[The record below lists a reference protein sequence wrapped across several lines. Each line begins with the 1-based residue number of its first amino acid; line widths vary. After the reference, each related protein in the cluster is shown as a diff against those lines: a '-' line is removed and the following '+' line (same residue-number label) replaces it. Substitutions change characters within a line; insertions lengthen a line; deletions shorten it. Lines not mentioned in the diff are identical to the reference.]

1 MDKVFIKDLTVLAT
15 IGAYE
20 WEKEIKQKLLIDL
33 EMAWDNKPAAQ
44 SDDLSLALDYAS
56 VSQAVS
62 DLVTGQAHE
71 LVETVAEK
79 VASLVIQQFS
89 VPWIKVTINK
99 PGAVPFASNVGVQI
113 QREQKDYLS

>member
-1 MDKVFIKDLTVLAT
+1 MDKVFIKELTVLAT

-20 WEKEIKQKLLIDL
+20 WEKQIKQKLVIDL
-33 EMAWDNKPAAQ
+33 EMAWDNRPSALT
-44 SDDLSLALDYAS
+44 DDLSLALDYAA

-79 VASLVIQQFS
+79 VAALVLTQFS
-89 VPWIKVTINK
+89 VPWLKVTINK
-99 PGAVPFASNVGVQI
+99 PGAVPFATSVGVQI
-113 QREQKDYLS
+113 ERSQADSAL

>member
-20 WEKEIKQKLLIDL
+20 WEKQIKQKLLIDL
-33 EMAWDNKPAAQ
+33 EMAWDNRPAAM

-62 DLVTGQAHE
+62 DLVTQQPHE

-79 VASLVIQQFS
+79 VAALILNKFS
-89 VPWIKVTINK
+89 VPWVKVTINK

-113 QREQKDYLS
+113 ERSQADSPQ

>member
-1 MDKVFIKDLTVLAT
+1 MDKVFIKELTVLAT

-33 EMAWDNKPAAQ
+33 EMAWDNRPAGL
-44 SDDLSLALDYAS
+44 SDELSLALDYAS

-62 DLVTGQAHE
+62 DLVSQQPHE

-79 VASLVIQQFS
+79 VAALILTQFA
-89 VPWIKVTINK
+89 VPWVKVTINK
-99 PGAVPFASNVGVQI
+99 PGAVPFAANVGVQI
-113 QREQKDYLS
+113 ERSQAETQC